1 MGKAEKYTRLGR
13 DLDASSLMNAKFK
26 PRGVLLET
34 SRRQIE
40 RFSPQAFG
48 VSPDFAAGHT
58 KRSRG
63 DDSTSSRPPETLLL

>member
-58 KRSRG
+58 KRSPEMTPR
-63 DDSTSSRPPETLLL
+63 RRAPPETLLL